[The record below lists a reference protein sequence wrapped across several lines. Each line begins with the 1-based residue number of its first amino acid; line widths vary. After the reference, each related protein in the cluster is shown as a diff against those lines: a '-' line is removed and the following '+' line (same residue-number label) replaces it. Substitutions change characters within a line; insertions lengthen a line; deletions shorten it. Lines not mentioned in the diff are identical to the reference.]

1 MKNFTKACITGFL
14 IIFSLSACTTNN
26 SEIDSSKISNEKL
39 SQRITELNEQI
50 FTLQEQVNS
59 LTDRVNKPEIIVP
72 IVYDDE
78 LLYINDLM
86 PLVMSIPSDIDLP
99 IKVYRYYSTI
109 LIYFENEDVKQFIES
124 YNLTPRIIVKENNN
138 NPDFNDKKNIVKIV
152 DEDWVIIKN
161 MSIETSLDEQTNLE
175 IQAMLKNIKFY

>member
-1 MKNFTKACITGFL
+1 MKNFTNACITGFL

-59 LTDRVNKPEIIVP
+59 LTDRVNKPEIIIP

-138 NPDFNDKKNIVKIV
+138 NPDLNDEKNIVKIV

>member
-1 MKNFTKACITGFL
+1 MGKIIKAFSIGFM
-14 IIFSLSACTTNN
+14 IIFYLSACTTNS
-26 SEIDSSKISNEKL
+26 SEPDSSETSSEQL
-39 SQRITELNEQI
+39 SLRIVELNEKI
-50 FTLQEQVNS
+50 VTLQEQVNS

-72 IVYDDE
+72 IVYNDE

-124 YNLTPRIIVKENNN
+124 YNLTPSIIVKENNN
-138 NPDFNDKKNIVKIV
+138 NPDLNDKKNIVKIV
-152 DEDWVIIKN
+152 DEDLVIIKN

>member
-1 MKNFTKACITGFL
+1 
-14 IIFSLSACTTNN
+14 
-26 SEIDSSKISNEKL
+26 
-39 SQRITELNEQI
+39 
-50 FTLQEQVNS
+50 
-59 LTDRVNKPEIIVP
+59 
-72 IVYDDE
+72 
-78 LLYINDLM
+78 
-86 PLVMSIPSDIDLP
+86 MSIPSDIDLP

-138 NPDFNDKKNIVKIV
+138 NPDLNDEKNIVKIV

>member
-1 MKNFTKACITGFL
+1 MGKIIRVCSIGFM
-14 IIFSLSACTTNN
+14 IIFYLSACTTNN
-26 SEIDSSKISNEKL
+26 SKIDSSKISNENL

-124 YNLTPRIIVKENNN
+124 YNLTPSIIVKENNN
-138 NPDFNDKKNIVKIV
+138 NPDLNDKKNIVKIV

-161 MSIETSLDEQTNLE
+161 MSIETSLDEQTNQKIKEMLE
-175 IQAMLKNIKFY
+175 SIKFY

>member
-138 NPDFNDKKNIVKIV
+138 NPDFNDKKSIVKIV